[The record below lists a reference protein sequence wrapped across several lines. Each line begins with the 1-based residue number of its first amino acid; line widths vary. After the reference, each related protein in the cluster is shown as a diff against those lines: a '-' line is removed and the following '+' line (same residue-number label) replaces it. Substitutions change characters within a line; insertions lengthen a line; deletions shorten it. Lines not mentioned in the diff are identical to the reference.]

1 MFLHDFDFEDLDS
14 IEEVITPNKG
24 SVPCC
29 QRFEFLRG
37 LRSVLLGP
45 FNIVFLN
52 KKNEVIEK

>member
-1 MFLHDFDFEDLDS
+1 MEEKFNIIDFEDLEEIEE

-24 SVPCC
+24 SVTCC

-45 FNIVFLN
+45 FKI
-52 KKNEVIEK
+52 K